1 MKIKSLRL
9 KNFLLIKSGM
19 DKDEIFLDFSSLPY
33 LITLLV
39 GQMGSG
45 KTTILGH
52 LQPGPSFGT
61 LDDRN
66 QLPDIIEGKNGLK
79 EIIYDV
85 DGHEIKCQ
93 HTYTWTKDHHA
104 VKSYI
109 SKDGVELNPNGN
121 QSSFRELEE
130 IELGINANY
139 LRLIRI
145 GPNVSNLINLSAAD
159 RKAFMAD
166 LLSNVDIY
174 MIIYKDIV
182 EQVRTIQTQTQ
193 LISRKIAD
201 VSDTNLDA
209 MRKTT
214 KHLKRDIED
223 IRDKIRNTDAKI
235 SKYSEKNNLILEGRT
250 LDEYIKELSKREK
263 ELEKLELKIDTETS
277 NIQEATSE
285 YKDINEVVRAL
296 GTHDA
301 EIGNNSR
308 LIMALQDDYTEKVDK
323 KNKLI
328 KDTRAVADTEYID
341 NLNSTFKEYQE
352 TIEAYKSDL
361 AKFDCPYSSTELKS
375 LLADIQSFDS
385 ILNDIMVYGF
395 DIIHAVL
402 DAGKGAKAT
411 ANTMIERLQGRK
423 FKLQKSLNNIQ
434 YVRKMEYDV
443 SDELNIP
450 DCCKVFTS
458 CPYFITHP
466 NTVKKSND
474 DKSFDKQYAEI
485 MAEIDEIDAKMER
498 YMVYPVVYGKI
509 ESLRAAF
516 SSPADKLKKIRA
528 LNCKSFNY
536 ILENSSHTRWYDY
549 DLIIDTMEKCE
560 KREKM
565 YMMQSKLHQIQNELE
580 TITSNDVNK
589 LLEET
594 EATIKQID
602 EDAKAIEELENN
614 TNDIKQEIERLNEIL
629 ETLTGIERTKKEIE
643 RMNAEKKELKSVIT
657 SMRDNIDAIKSNK
670 SSITELSLHRSELL
684 SLEAKSTNDFNVM
697 VRRIDEISEAKAE
710 YASLSKKLEAL
721 IYVRDAASSK
731 KGIPLFYIKLFLNN
745 CLDTINEMVSMIF
758 GDSLEVLDFDI
769 TDKEFNIPYAKDG
782 IRVEDVKY
790 CSQGEKAVVSM
801 ALSFALMRNG
811 LLTASTASSI
821 VYNIILLDEID
832 APLHKDEREKFLTIL
847 AQQIKAVNAEQV
859 FLITHNNCFDGY
871 PVNIILTSDEAIDNK
886 TAVIIRP

>member
-1 MKIKSLRL
+1 MKIKSLRM

-19 DKDEIFLDFSSLPY
+19 DKDEIYLDFTKLPNP
-33 LITLLV
+33 ITLLV

-61 LDDRN
+61 LDERN
-66 QLPDIIEGKNGLK
+66 QLPDIIEEKDGLK
-79 EIIYDV
+79 EIIFDV
-85 DGHEIKCQ
+85 DGHEVKCK
-93 HTYTWTKDHHA
+93 HIYTWTKDHHS

-159 RKAFMAD
+159 RKSFMAE

-201 VSDTNLDA
+201 VSDTNLES
-209 MRKTT
+209 MRKSI
-214 KHLKRDIED
+214 KHLKRNIEN
-223 IRDKIRNTDAKI
+223 IRDQIRENDARA
-235 SKYSEKNNLILEGRT
+235 SKYNERNKLILQNRT
-250 LDEYIKELSKREK
+250 LDEYIKDMEK
-263 ELEKLELKIDTETS
+263 KERELEKLELKIDTETA

-296 GTHDA
+296 GTRDA
-301 EIGNNSR
+301 EISNNAR
-308 LIMALQDDYTEKVDK
+308 LISALQDDYNDKVDK
-323 KNKLI
+323 KNRLI
-328 KDTRAVADTEYID
+328 KDTRALADADYIE
-341 NLNSTFKEYQE
+341 NLNNTFKEYQE
-352 TIEAYKSDL
+352 TIEVYKSNL
-361 AKFDCPYSSTELKS
+361 EKFDCPYSSAELKS
-375 LLADIQSFDS
+375 LLAEIQSFDS
-385 ILNDIMVYGF
+385 ILNDLTSYGYE
-395 DIIHAVL
+395 IIHSVL
-402 DAGKGAKAT
+402 AAGKGAKAT
-411 ANTMIERLQGRK
+411 ANSMIEKLQGRK

-443 SDELNIP
+443 SDELALP
-450 DCCKVFTS
+450 DCCKCFTD
-458 CPYFITHP
+458 CPYFVTHP

-474 DKSFDKQYAEI
+474 DKSFDKQYTDI
-485 MAEIDEIDAKMER
+485 MNEIDEIDAKMER
-498 YMVYPVVYGKI
+498 YMVYPVVHGKI
-509 ESLRAAF
+509 ESLKLAF
-516 SSPADKLKKIRA
+516 ASPADKLKKIHA
-528 LNCKSFNY
+528 LNCKNVNY
-536 ILENSSHTRWYDY
+536 ILENSSHSNWYDY
-549 DLIIDTMEKCE
+549 DEIINTMEKCE

-565 YMMQSKLHQIQNELE
+565 YSMESKLHQIKSELDS
-580 TITSNDVNK
+580 ISSNDVNK
-589 LLEET
+589 LIEET
-594 EATIKQID
+594 EIITKQID
-602 EDAKAIEELENN
+602 EDAKAIEDLESN
-614 TNDIKQEIERLNEIL
+614 TKDIKQDIERLNNIL
-629 ETLTGIERTKKEIE
+629 ETLTSIDRSKREIE
-643 RMNAEKKELKSVIT
+643 RMKDERKELKSLIT
-657 SMRDNIDAIKSNK
+657 EMRDNIEAVRSNK
-670 SSITELSLHRSELL
+670 DSIRELTLNASELV
-684 SLEAKSTNDFNVM
+684 SLEAKYTAEFNTT
-697 VRRIDEISEAKAE
+697 VRRVEEITEAKAE

-745 CLDTINEMVSMIF
+745 CLDTINDMVSMMF
-758 GDSLEVLDFDI
+758 GDDLEILDFDI
-769 TDKEFNIPYAKDG
+769 NDKEFNIPYAKDG
-782 IRVEDVKY
+782 IRVEDVKF
-790 CSQGEKAVVSM
+790 CSQGERAVVSM

-811 LLTASTASSI
+811 LLTASATSSVI
-821 VYNIILLDEID
+821 YNIILLDEID

-871 PVNIILTSDEAIDNK
+871 PVNIILTSDESIDNRVA
-886 TAVIIRP
+886 TIIRP

>member
-19 DKDEIFLDFSSLPY
+19 DKEEIFLDFTNLPY

-85 DGHEIKCQ
+85 NGHEVKCQ
-93 HTYTWTKDHHA
+93 HIYTWTKDHHA

-109 SKDGVELNPNGN
+109 SKDGIELNPNGN

-159 RKAFMAD
+159 RKAFMAE

-182 EQVRTIQTQTQ
+182 EQVRNIQTQTQ

-201 VSDTNLDA
+201 VSDTNLDN
-209 MRKTT
+209 MRKDT

-223 IRDKIRNTDAKI
+223 IRDKIRENDSLI
-235 SKYSEKNNLILEGRT
+235 SKYTEKNNLILQDLT
-250 LDEYIKELSKREK
+250 LDEYTKSLTKKEK
-263 ELEKLELKIDTETS
+263 ELEKLDLKIDTES
-277 NIQEATSE
+277 GRIQEATSE
-285 YKDINEVVRAL
+285 YSDITEVIRAL
-296 GTHDA
+296 GTHDSDVK
-301 EIGNNSR
+301 NNAR
-308 LIMALQDDYTEKVDK
+308 LIAALQEDYTEKVDR

-328 KDTRAVADTEYID
+328 KDTRALADGDYID
-341 NLNSTFKEYQE
+341 SLNNTFKEYQE
-352 TIEAYKSDL
+352 TIEAYKSEL
-361 AKFDCPYSSTELKS
+361 AKFNCPYSSSEIKS
-375 LLADIQSFDS
+375 LLAEIQSFDS
-385 ILNDIMVYGF
+385 ILNDITGYGYE
-395 DIIHAVL
+395 IIHAVL
-402 DAGKGAKAT
+402 SAGKGAKST

-443 SDELNIP
+443 SDELAIP

-458 CPYFITHP
+458 CPYFVTHP

-474 DKSFDKQYAEI
+474 NKSFDKQYTDI
-485 MAEIDEIDAKMER
+485 MNEIDEIDAKMER
-498 YMVYPVVYGKI
+498 YMVYPIVSGKI
-509 ESLRAAF
+509 ESLRVAF
-516 SSPADKLKKIRA
+516 SSPSDKLKKIGA
-528 LNCKSFNY
+528 LNCKSIDY
-536 ILENSSHTRWYDY
+536 ILENASHSKWYDY

-560 KREKM
+560 KRERM
-565 YMMQSKLHQIQNELE
+565 YTMESKLHQIQSELNSIANNDANALIKETE
-580 TITSNDVNK
+580 TITR
-589 LLEET
+589 
-594 EATIKQID
+594 QID
-602 EDAKAIEELENN
+602 EDIRAIEDLENN
-614 TNDIKQEIERLNEIL
+614 TRELKEEINRLNDIFN
-629 ETLTGIERTKKEIE
+629 TLTDIAKTKTELE
-643 RMNAEKKELKSVIT
+643 RMNTEKKELKNLIT
-657 SMRDNIDAIKSNK
+657 TMRDNIEFIKSNK
-670 SSITELSLHRSELL
+670 SSITDLSLHRSELL
-684 SLEAKSTNDFNVM
+684 SLETKYTNEFNAM
-697 VRRIDEISEAKAE
+697 VRRIEEIAEAKAE

-745 CLDTINEMVSMIF
+745 CLDTINDMVSMIF
-758 GDSLEVLDFDI
+758 GDSLEILDFDI
-769 TDKEFNIPYAKDG
+769 NDKEFNIPYAKDG

-790 CSQGEKAVVSM
+790 CSQGERAVVSM

-811 LLTASTASSI
+811 LLTASATSSV

-886 TAVIIRP
+886 IATIIRP